1 MRKSGCKVEIRSKGD
16 SFSEQSGDVF
26 GITLLGLGE
35 MPEAPLLNQNIP
47 ASGLNGSDQY
57 Y

>member
-1 MRKSGCKVEIRSKGD
+1 MAERMRKSGCKVEIRSKGN

-35 MPEAPLLNQNIP
+35 MPKHPC
-47 ASGLNGSDQY
+47 
-57 Y
+57 